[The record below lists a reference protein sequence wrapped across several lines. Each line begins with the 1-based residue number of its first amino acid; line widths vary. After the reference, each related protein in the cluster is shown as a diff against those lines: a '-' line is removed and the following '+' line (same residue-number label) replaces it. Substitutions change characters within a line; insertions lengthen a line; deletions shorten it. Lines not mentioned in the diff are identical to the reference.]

1 VLAAAIAVALS
12 TALLLDLLATVRAQ
26 AGDLLFMTRPARP
39 ASSTVIVG
47 IDQKS
52 YQALL
57 AQHGPLS
64 AWPRTL
70 YAQALD
76 ALAGAGPRVVAFAV
90 FFDAP
95 RPEDTV
101 LASAMR
107 RMGGVVLPVLAQ
119 GPRGFDPRPG
129 IAQEFEAF
137 VGAAPALRAA
147 AAAEGAANITTERDS
162 VVRGLPLVLSTSG
175 DVVPS
180 LALPVVARHAR
191 RPAVLD
197 GAPAPGLVFGAGRA
211 IPLAERDT
219 MLINFLGPPSRARG
233 RGSFPIISFVDVLE
247 GRFDAA
253 LVRDRIVLIG
263 PTIRGVD
270 EHATPTTR
278 DTRMWGV
285 EILGSAV
292 ESLLHQR
299 FLAPVPRAAAVGAVA
314 LLALLGAGL
323 AALWRPWLAAIAVLA
338 ALALYVMLAAA
349 LFETGRLIDLVFPP
363 AALLLA
369 FAAALGYRVIV
380 DEAEQRVLQD
390 AMARYLSPTVSRW
403 VLEDLDRL
411 RLGGELREMTVLF
424 SDIRRFTTL
433 THELPPETVVALLNL
448 YRTDMTECVFAEDGV
463 LAQFAGDAIEAFWN
477 APMDQPD
484 HAARACAAAL
494 AMTAALPRLE
504 PEFARRGWRDLD
516 MAVGINTGSMVVG
529 NMGSRTRL
537 AYTAVGDAVN
547 VAARLEGLSK
557 EYGARVVVGEATRA
571 AAGDAFDYRF
581 LDVVAVVGRETPLTV
596 YELLGRAGSL
606 APEAARRCARYH
618 EGIGLYR
625 ARRWR
630 EAAALFDD
638 LAANA
643 PTDGPVAVYQ
653 RRSHELLAHPP
664 PPDWDGVYLARVK

>member
-1 VLAAAIAVALS
+1 
-12 TALLLDLLATVRAQ
+12 
-26 AGDLLFMTRPARP
+26 MTRPTRQA
-39 ASSTVIVG
+39 ASTVIVG

-57 AQHGPLS
+57 SEHGPLS

-70 YAQALD
+70 YARALD
-76 ALAGAGPRVVAFAV
+76 ALAIAGPRVVAFAV

-95 RPEDTV
+95 RSEDAA
-101 LASAMR
+101 LAAAMQR
-107 RMGGVVLPVLAQ
+107 AGGVVLPVLAQ

-129 IAQEFEAF
+129 IAQEFESF
-137 VGAAPALRAA
+137 VRAAPAVRGAA
-147 AAAEGAANITTERDS
+147 VAEGVANITTERDS
-162 VVRGLPLVLSTSG
+162 VVRGLPLLLRA
-175 DVVPS
+175 DAEILPS
-180 LALPVVARHAR
+180 LALTIVARQAR
-191 RPAVLD
+191 RPSVLD
-197 GAPAPGLVFGAGRA
+197 GPPAVGRVLGAGRA
-211 IPLAERDT
+211 IPLAEHDT
-219 MLINFLGPPSRARG
+219 MLINFLGPPSRPRG
-233 RGSFPIISFVDVLE
+233 GGPFHIISFVDVVE
-247 GRFDAA
+247 GRFDPT

-292 ESLLHQR
+292 ESILHQR
-299 FLAPVPRAAAVGAVA
+299 YLAPAPRGASVAAIVA
-314 LLALLGAGL
+314 LALLGAGL
-323 AALWRPWLAAIAVLA
+323 AALWRPLLAGLGVLA
-338 ALALYVMLAAA
+338 VLALYVMLAAA
-349 LFETGRLIDLVFPP
+349 LFETGRLIDLVFAP

-369 FAAALGYRVIV
+369 FAAALGYRVVV

-433 THELPPETVVALLNL
+433 THELPPETVVSLLNL
-448 YRTDMTECVFAEDGV
+448 YRTDMTDCVFAEDGV
-463 LAQFAGDAIEAFWN
+463 LAQYAGDAIEAFWN

-494 AMTAALPRLE
+494 AMTDALRRLQ
-504 PEFARRGWRDLD
+504 PEFARRGWCDLD
-516 MAVGINTGSMVVG
+516 MAVGLNTGPMVVG

-557 EYGARVVVGEATRA
+557 EYGARVVVGETTRA
-571 AAGDAFDYRF
+571 AAGAAFDYRF

-606 APEAARRCARYH
+606 APDVALRGARYH
-618 EGIGLYR
+618 EGIALYR

-630 EAAALFDD
+630 EAAALFDE
-638 LAANA
+638 LAASA
-643 PTDGPVAVYQ
+643 PADGPIAVYR
-653 RRSHELLAHPP
+653 RRSHDLLAHPP

>member
-1 VLAAAIAVALS
+1 
-12 TALLLDLLATVRAQ
+12 
-26 AGDLLFMTRPARP
+26 MTRPVRQS
-39 ASSTVIVG
+39 SSTVIVG

-52 YQALL
+52 YGALL
-57 AQHGPLS
+57 ARHGPLS

-76 ALAGAGPRVVAFAV
+76 ALTVAGPRVVAFAV

-95 RPEDTV
+95 RAEDAE
-101 LASAMR
+101 LAAAMR
-107 RMGGVVLPVLAQ
+107 RAGAVVLPVLAQ

-129 IAQEFEAF
+129 VAQEFESL
-137 VGAAPALRAA
+137 VGAAPVVRGA
-147 AAAEGAANITTERDS
+147 AAAEGVANITTERDS
-162 VVRGLPLVLSTSG
+162 VVRGLPLLLSMEG
-175 DVVPS
+175 DILPS
-180 LALPVVARHAR
+180 LALTIVARHAR

-197 GAPAPGLVFGAGRA
+197 GAPGPGVVFGAGRA

-219 MLINFLGPPSRARG
+219 MLINFLGPPSLPRG
-233 RGSFPIISFVDVLE
+233 RGPFRIISFVDVLE
-247 GRFDAA
+247 RRFDPT

-292 ESLLHQR
+292 ESILHQR
-299 FLAPVPRAAAVGAVA
+299 YLAPVPRGVAVA
-314 LLALLGAGL
+314 AIAVLALLGAGL
-323 AALWRPWLAAIAVLA
+323 AALWRPLLAGIGVLGV
-338 ALALYVMLAAA
+338 LALYVMVAAA

-363 AALLLA
+363 VALLLA
-369 FAAALGYRVIV
+369 FLAALGYRVVV

-433 THELPPETVVALLNL
+433 THELPPETVVSLLNL
-448 YRTDMTECVFAEDGV
+448 YRTDMTECVFGEDGV

-477 APMDQPD
+477 APMDQSD
-484 HAARACAAAL
+484 HAARACAAA
-494 AMTAALPRLE
+494 AGDDGGARAAPARVRAPRLAR
-504 PEFARRGWRDLD
+504 PGHGGGPQHRAHGRGQRGLPHAPRVHRGGRCRQRRGPARGALEGVRGPRRGGRDDANRGGLRLR
-516 MAVGINTGSMVVG
+516 VSL
-529 NMGSRTRL
+529 SRRRGGGRP
-537 AYTAVGDAVN
+537 GDAADRVR
-547 VAARLEGLSK
+547 AARS
-557 EYGARVVVGEATRA
+557 RRQSRA
-571 AAGDAFDYRF
+571 
-581 LDVVAVVGRETPLTV
+581 
-596 YELLGRAGSL
+596 GRALRG
-606 APEAARRCARYH
+606 ARYH
-618 EGIGLYR
+618 EAIALYR

-630 EAAALFDD
+630 EAATLFDE
-638 LAANA
+638 LAASA
-643 PTDGPVAVYQ
+643 PSDGPIAVYR
-653 RRSHELLAHPP
+653 RRSHDLLAHPP